1 MLDILSVR
9 IIIFFLFSRGEKF
22 RTEFANIA
30 EIRALAP
37 PGTNIMALTATANR
51 KPMSGVMKSLNMIN
65 HVIVSKLPSNPN
77 IFYTVHPI
85 PSAPMVVLRPLIQEL
100 FTKGTKAD
108 RTLVFCHSYDD
119 VLSMYQ
125 TMALEL
131 DSRGALYVSGKSRTS
146 ENRLCDKYDACTALS
161 VRKNIVS
168 SFTDLDGVLR
178 VVFATTAFSMGLDS
192 PNIRKVIHW
201 KSPNDVEEYV
211 QETGR
216 SGRDG
221 ECTIAVL
228 YYGKSDGYSD
238 KLSAEMKHYINNSV
252 VCRREL
258 LMSTFGDPSQV
269 PKPSKLHLCCDI
281 CAKRCQCGHCTNI
294 IASLQLESV
303 DLCELAE
310 TESLSPPSPKR
321 HVPKAIRDAMK
332 QEMERYRYEFC
343 MQSPQPN
350 ATLIVGLELSTGLSD
365 RLITNI
371 VKQCHEIS
379 EEQDVIDMGVPT
391 EHAST
396 FLNIIKSHLH

>member
-1 MLDILSVR
+1 MMMYSVCTKLWPLNLTVGGHCTSVEKAEHQKIDFVTSVMLTL
-9 IIIFFLFSRGEKF
+9 LFQS
-22 RTEFANIA
+22 
-30 EIRALAP
+30 
-37 PGTNIMALTATANR
+37 
-51 KPMSGVMKSLNMIN
+51 
-65 HVIVSKLPSNPN
+65 
-77 IFYTVHPI
+77 
-85 PSAPMVVLRPLIQEL
+85 
-100 FTKGTKAD
+100 
-108 RTLVFCHSYDD
+108 
-119 VLSMYQ
+119 
-125 TMALEL
+125 
-131 DSRGALYVSGKSRTS
+131 
-146 ENRLCDKYDACTALS
+146 
-161 VRKNIVS
+161 IVS

-178 VVFATTAFSMGLDS
+178 VVFATTAFSIRLDS
-192 PNIRKVIHW
+192 PNIRKVIYW
-201 KSPNDVEEYV
+201 KPPNDVEEYV

-252 VCRREL
+252 VCQREL

-294 IASLQLESV
+294 IASLWLESV
-303 DLCELAE
+303 DLSELAE
-310 TESLSPPSPKR
+310 TESLSPPSPSPKW
-321 HVPKAIRDAMK
+321 HVPKAIQDAMK

-379 EEQDVIDMGVPT
+379 EETRSNRYGS
-391 EHAST
+391 ANRACKYFS
-396 FLNIIKSHLH
+396 KYY